1 MGCRPWQLKLWWR
14 CEWLFGRRAK
24 KKWRLRL
31 KRETVGL
38 WAPLLEKG
46 CCWPVE
52 GDDEESG
59 GCCCVRLPLEDG
71 RRREETW
78 FGLWW
83 RRSWNCRRE
92 GRVKG
97 YDSALFW
104 SWRAGSGERK
114 MRAGVCG
121 VLWGWGRWRGW
132 EREGLV
138 RGCLGWEGDDSG
150 GRRLREKEVRLR
162 GGGLSGCRRGPSWGA
177 AAAS

>member
-1 MGCRPWQLKLWWR
+1 MRK
-14 CEWLFGRRAK
+14 
-24 KKWRLRL
+24 
-31 KRETVGL
+31 
-38 WAPLLEKG
+38 
-46 CCWPVE
+46 
-52 GDDEESG
+52 
-59 GCCCVRLPLEDG
+59 
-71 RRREETW
+71 ETW

-138 RGCLGWEGDDSG
+138 RGCLGWEGDDGG

-162 GGGLSGCRRGPSWGA
+162 GGAWA
-177 AAAS
+177 AAGGVQAGGRRRLLREEIDLGFLFFFYSPNCPPSLCKFPPPLVIFLIVIGWNGACYLKFVPQLCFFIKF